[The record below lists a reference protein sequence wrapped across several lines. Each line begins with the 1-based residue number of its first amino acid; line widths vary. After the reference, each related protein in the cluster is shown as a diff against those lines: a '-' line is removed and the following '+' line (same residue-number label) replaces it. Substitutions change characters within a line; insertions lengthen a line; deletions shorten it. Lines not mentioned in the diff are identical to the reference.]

1 MLSSK
6 PSVYLWQNIQDN
18 FFNSVPTTPP
28 SPPPP
33 PPKKGLCRRRFPT
46 NRTDRGLKPRFFWP
60 DFMGTHNDL
69 PKHKNSSGFFPT
81 KQQPLFYIFNPI
93 YSYSMGGTGIDPQ
106 QN

>member
-28 SPPPP
+28 LTPPH
-33 PPKKGLCRRRFPT
+33 PPKKAFVGAAFQQIGLTGDSSPV
-46 NRTDRGLKPRFFWP
+46 FFGPILWLHI
-60 DFMGTHNDL
+60 MICQNIKIRL
-69 PKHKNSSGFFPT
+69 VFF
-81 KQQPLFYIFNPI
+81 QPSNNLCFTYLTQPA
-93 YSYSMGGTGIDPQ
+93 YSMGGTGIDPQ

>member
-6 PSVYLWQNIQDN
+6 PSVYLCQNIQDN

-28 SPPPP
+28 FTPPP

-46 NRTDRGLKPRFFWP
+46 NRTDRGLKPRFFFGPILWVHI
-60 DFMGTHNDL
+60 MICQNIKIRL
-69 PKHKNSSGFFPT
+69 VFFQPSNNLCFTYLT
-81 KQQPLFYIFNPI
+81 KPA
-93 YSYSMGGTGIDPQ
+93 YSMGGTGIDPQ